1 MPNPVV
7 HFEIGIKDAEASAA
21 FYRDLF
27 GWEIHST
34 DPEYML
40 VSASDGGVG
49 GGLMR
54 THGDMPTY
62 VTVYVSVDDLAAS
75 LEHAVKLGGKA
86 LVQPTPIP
94 GTGSFALFTDL
105 DGNVIGLIQPQRA
118 AAG

>member
-27 GWEIHST
+27 GWEIQPF
-34 DPEYML
+34 DREYA
-40 VSASDGGVG
+40 VVAAADGGIG
-49 GGLMR
+49 GGLM
-54 THGDMPTY
+54 HASGDMPPY
-62 VTVYVSVDDLAAS
+62 VTVYVSVEDLAVS

-94 GTGSFALFTDL
+94 GVGSFALFQDL
-105 DGNVIGLIQPQRA
+105 DDNVIGLLQAQ
-118 AAG
+118 